1 MEIVYAITHLI
12 MLACVV
18 TVIYVLLSGYD
29 ASVVKQ
35 PIPQFN
41 RFYHQ
46 TIKLAAAIITTAYSV
61 VAKHTAIMYQIVF
74 NINLK

>member
-12 MLACVV
+12 MLACVA
-18 TVIYVLLSGYD
+18 TVIYILISGYD
-29 ASVVKQ
+29 ESVVEQ

-46 TIKLAAAIITTAYSV
+46 TIKLAAAIITIAYSV
-61 VAKHTAIMYQIVF
+61 VVKHTATMYQIVF

>member
-18 TVIYVLLSGYD
+18 TVIYISTSGYD
-29 ASVVKQ
+29 ASVVEP

-41 RFYHQ
+41 RYYHQ
-46 TIKLAAAIITTAYSV
+46 TIKLVAVIITTASSV
-61 VAKHTAIMYQIVF
+61 VVKHTATMYQIVF